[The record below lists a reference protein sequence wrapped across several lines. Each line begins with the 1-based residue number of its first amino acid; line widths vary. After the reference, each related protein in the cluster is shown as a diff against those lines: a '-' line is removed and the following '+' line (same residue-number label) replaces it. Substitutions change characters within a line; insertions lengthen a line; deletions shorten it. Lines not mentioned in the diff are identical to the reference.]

1 MVSKHLQDLFDPE
14 DSTNTFPQLFQV
26 YSHVAMNHIRMPIV
40 RVLGATNFLALAK
53 PFWGIQLIVVGE
65 VL

>member
-53 PFWGIQLIVVGE
+53 PF
-65 VL
+65 